1 MTAVDLAEL
10 GLAVHWVRSDP
21 ADAAREALAAAG
33 IGPAYGPLSELSL
46 WWAGVRGDAAAL
58 PPQRVAAIGVTSPL
72 PDPPRLG
79 VRRLP
84 LDPPA
89 DPEEALA
96 WGVSTADA
104 LADEGADLL
113 LLAVDDLPGR
123 RVLGAEL
130 IGADAV
136 GALGWPAPDDGSSDA
151 ALTGI
156 VDDERWMRDVVE
168 LRDGLRAVHGLS
180 GEPMALLRGL
190 GSPALAA
197 ATGLLLRSAGRR
209 TPAVLDGPGA
219 ATAALLARGQAWECS
234 DWWQVAPVRAE
245 TLTDR
250 VVAGLQLTPLSGMAL
265 PVEDG
270 TAALLAADV
279 LCAAAALLTLP
290 SATAPFPGEPREFGG

>member
-89 DPEEALA
+89 EPEEALA

-136 GALGWPAPDDGSSDA
+136 GALGWPAP
-151 ALTGI
+151 T
-156 VDDERWMRDVVE
+156 
-168 LRDGLRAVHGLS
+168 
-180 GEPMALLRGL
+180 
-190 GSPALAA
+190 
-197 ATGLLLRSAGRR
+197 
-209 TPAVLDGPGA
+209 
-219 ATAALLARGQAWECS
+219 
-234 DWWQVAPVRAE
+234 
-245 TLTDR
+245 
-250 VVAGLQLTPLSGMAL
+250 
-265 PVEDG
+265 
-270 TAALLAADV
+270 
-279 LCAAAALLTLP
+279 
-290 SATAPFPGEPREFGG
+290 TAPPTPR

>member
-10 GLAVHWVRSDP
+10 GNAVRWVRSDP

-33 IGPAYGPLSELSL
+33 IGPAYGPLSELAV

-58 PPQRVAAIGVTSPL
+58 PPQRVAAVGVTSPL
-72 PDPPRLG
+72 PDPLRLG

-89 DPEEALA
+89 EPEEALA
-96 WGVSTADA
+96 WGVDTADA
-104 LADEGADLL
+104 LADEGVDLL
-113 LLAVDDLPGR
+113 LLAVDDLRGR

-136 GALGWPAPDDGSSDA
+136 SALGWPGADDGSTDA

-156 VDDERWMRDVVE
+156 VDDEQWMRDVVQ
-168 LRDGLRAVHGLS
+168 LRDGLRAVRGLS

-190 GSPALAA
+190 GSPTLAA
-197 ATGLLLRSAGRR
+197 AAGLLLRSAGRR

-219 ATAALLARGQAWECS
+219 AAAALLAREQAWECS
-234 DWWQVAPVRAE
+234 DWWQVAPVREEA
-245 TLTDR
+245 LTDR
-250 VVAGLQLTPLSGMAL
+250 VVARMQLTPLSGWAV

-279 LCAAAALLTLP
+279 LCAAAALLALP
-290 SATAPFPGEPREFGG
+290 STTTPVPGEPAG